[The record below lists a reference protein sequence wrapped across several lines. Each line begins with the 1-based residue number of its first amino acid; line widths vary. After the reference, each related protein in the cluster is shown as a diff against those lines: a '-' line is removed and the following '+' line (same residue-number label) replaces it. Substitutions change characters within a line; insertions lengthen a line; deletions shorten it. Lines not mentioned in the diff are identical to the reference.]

1 LNVKVVVGIG
11 GASGVIY
18 GVSLMQVLK
27 AEILLVVSKT
37 AKDILRYETDLA
49 IESVYQMAD
58 EVFEDED
65 LFAPIASGSNRFDA
79 MVIVPCSE
87 STIAKIAN
95 GISDTLITRAAAVC
109 LKEHRRLVIVPR
121 ETPVSAIMLENELKL
136 ARLGVAVVP
145 ASPGFYPKPK
155 TVQEMVDFIVGRILD
170 QLGQP
175 NEMFDRWS

>member
-1 LNVKVVVGIG
+1 VKVVIGIS

-18 GVSLMQVLK
+18 GVRLMQSLEADTALVLSK
-27 AEILLVVSKT
+27 A
-37 AKDILRYETDLA
+37 AKDILRYETDLTV
-49 IESVYQMAD
+49 ESVYEMAD

-65 LFAPIASGSNRFDA
+65 MFASIASGSNRFDA

-87 STIAKIAN
+87 STIAKIAH
-95 GISDTLITRAAAVC
+95 GIADTLITRVAAVC
-109 LKEHRRLVIVPR
+109 LKENRRLIIVPR

-136 ARLGVAVVP
+136 ARLGVAIVP

-155 TVQEMVDFIVGRILD
+155 TIEQMVDFVVGRVLD

-175 NEMFDRWS
+175 NDMFDRWH

>member
-1 LNVKVVVGIG
+1 VRIVIGIS
-11 GASGVIY
+11 GASGIVY
-18 GVSLMQVLK
+18 GASLMQALE
-27 AEILLVVSKT
+27 AEIVLVMSKT
-37 AKDILRYETDLA
+37 AKEILRYETDLS
-49 IESVYQMAD
+49 IESVYRLAD

-65 LFAPIASGSNRFDA
+65 LFAPIASGSHYFDA

-87 STIAKIAN
+87 STIAKIAY

-109 LKEHRRLVIVPR
+109 LKEHRRLIIVPR

-155 TVQEMVDFIVGRILD
+155 TVKEMVDFVVGRVLD

-175 NEMFDRWS
+175 NEMFERWG

>member
-1 LNVKVVVGIG
+1 MKIVIGIS

-18 GVSLMQVLK
+18 GVRLMQSLEADTVL
-27 AEILLVVSKT
+27 VMSKT
-37 AKDILRYETDLA
+37 AKDILRHETDLTP
-49 IESVYQMAD
+49 ESVYHLAD

-65 LFAPIASGSNRFDA
+65 MFASIASGSNRFHA

-87 STIAKIAN
+87 STVAKIAH
-95 GISDTLITRAAAVC
+95 GIADTLITRAAAVC
-109 LKEHRRLVIVPR
+109 LKENRHLIIVPR

-136 ARLGVAVVP
+136 ARLGVAIVP

-155 TVQEMVDFIVGRILD
+155 TLEQMVDFVVGRILD

-175 NEMFDRWS
+175 NDMFDRWR

>member
-1 LNVKVVVGIG
+1 MRIVIAIS

-18 GVSLMQVLK
+18 GASLMQALEAETVL
-27 AEILLVVSKT
+27 VMSKT
-37 AKDILRYETDLA
+37 AKEILRYETDLTV
-49 IESVYQMAD
+49 ESVNQLAD
-58 EVFEDED
+58 EVYEDD
-65 LFAPIASGSNRFDA
+65 DMFAPIASGSHGFDA

-109 LKEHRRLVIVPR
+109 LKEHHRLIIVPR

-155 TVQEMVDFIVGRILD
+155 TVQEMVDFVVGRILD
-170 QLGQP
+170 QLGQR
-175 NEMFDRWS
+175 NELFERWG

>member
-1 LNVKVVVGIG
+1 MKIVVGIS

-18 GVSLMQVLK
+18 GVSLMQVLE
-27 AEILLVVSKT
+27 ADIVLVMSKT
-37 AKDILRYETDLA
+37 AKDILRYETDLT
-49 IESVYQMAD
+49 IESVYQLAD
-58 EVFEDED
+58 EVFEDEEI
-65 LFAPIASGSNRFDA
+65 FAPIASGSNRFDA
-79 MVIVPCSE
+79 MVIAPCSE

-95 GISDTLITRAAAVC
+95 GIADTLITRTAAVC
-109 LKEHRRLVIVPR
+109 LKENRRLIIVPR

-145 ASPGFYPKPK
+145 ASPGLYPRPK
-155 TVQEMVDFIVGRILD
+155 TVQEMIDFIVGRVLD

>member
-1 LNVKVVVGIG
+1 MRIVIGIS

-18 GVSLMQVLK
+18 GASLMHALE
-27 AEILLVVSKT
+27 AETALVVSKT
-37 AKDILRYETDLA
+37 AKDILRYETELS
-49 IESVYQMAD
+49 IESVYQLAD

-65 LFAPIASGSNRFDA
+65 MFAPIASGSNQFDA

-87 STIAKIAN
+87 STVAKIAN

-109 LKEHRRLVIVPR
+109 LKEHRRLIIVPR
-121 ETPVSAIMLENELKL
+121 ETPISAIMLENELKL
-136 ARLGVAVVP
+136 ARLGVAIVP

-155 TVQEMVDFIVGRILD
+155 TVQEMVDFVVGRILD

-175 NEMFDRWS
+175 NELFDRWG

>member
-1 LNVKVVVGIG
+1 VRIVIGIS

-18 GVSLMQVLK
+18 GVSLIQALEAKIVL
-27 AEILLVVSKT
+27 VMSKT
-37 AKDILRYETDLA
+37 AKEILRYETDLSV
-49 IESVYQMAD
+49 ESVYQLAD

-65 LFAPIASGSNRFDA
+65 MFAPIASGSNYFDG

-87 STIAKIAN
+87 STIAKIAC

-109 LKEHRRLVIVPR
+109 LKEHRRLIIVPR
-121 ETPVSAIMLENELKL
+121 ETPISAIMLENELKL
-136 ARLGVAVVP
+136 ARLGVAVMP

-155 TVQEMVDFIVGRILD
+155 TVKEMVDFLVGRILD

-175 NEMFDRWS
+175 NEMFERWG